1 MHAPTSNDDA
11 WPELPYE
18 AWRPTRDTLHMYM
31 QIVGKVRL
39 ALAPMEPQWG
49 QVPLY
54 VTARGLNTS
63 PIPHPAGVFD
73 IDVDLID
80 HVVSVRTVA
89 ARSSESGWSRAASP
103 TSTPS

>member
-1 MHAPTSNDDA
+1 MAASHDA

-49 QVPLY
+49 QVRLS
-54 VTARGLNTS
+54 S
-63 PIPHPAGVFD
+63 PPVG
-73 IDVDLID
+73 
-80 HVVSVRTVA
+80 
-89 ARSSESGWSRAASP
+89 
-103 TSTPS
+103 